1 MDSFVRPSQVWAD
14 GWSGQAASAYAQ
26 SVGPSASQT
35 YETNWHRIRTAQQY
49 GPQQSNATQS

>member
-35 YETNWHRIRTAQQY
+35 YETNWHRIRTARA
-49 GPQQSNATQS
+49 PQK